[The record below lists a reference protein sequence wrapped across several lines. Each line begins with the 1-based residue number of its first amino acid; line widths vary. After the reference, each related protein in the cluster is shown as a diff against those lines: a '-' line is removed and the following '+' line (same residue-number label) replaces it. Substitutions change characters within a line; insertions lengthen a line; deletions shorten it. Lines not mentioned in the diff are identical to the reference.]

1 MEAARKT
8 RYGSLVLG
16 ESNLKSHPMP
26 PCLPLSREMLRDPI
40 DLRVEGPLDFSQ
52 AQSLARRRAGEL
64 RDEPL
69 LLAWFDRSRGLFS
82 PHLPCCREDKPSW
95 LTYAE
100 SRGGDLV
107 ICVNELDYVFV
118 FKGL

>member
-1 MEAARKT
+1 MTPGA
-8 RYGSLVLG
+8 
-16 ESNLKSHPMP
+16 
-26 PCLPLSREMLRDPI
+26 PLSREMLRDPI
-40 DLRVEGPLDFSQ
+40 DLRVEGTLDFSQ
-52 AQSLARRRAGEL
+52 AKSLARQKAGEI

-82 PHLPCCREDKPSW
+82 PHLTCCREEKPSW

-107 ICVNELDYVFV
+107 ICVNYLDYVFV
-118 FKGL
+118 FKGKSG